1 MSQQDGFHFAMSLGK
16 RVSWL
21 DNNASRNLR
30 CEVPNASAAFASS
43 ATAQCLYH
51 VFEAVFATQSTIAGG
66 KIICF
71 APCDADE
78 TRAYF
83 TLCLGWER
91 FWLLAAAHWYAC
103 DTVAYLIP
111 PFL

>member
-1 MSQQDGFHFAMSLGK
+1 METRCFIILLYFLVEADVSAGWFPLAMSLGK

-21 DNNASRNLR
+21 DNNASCNLR
-30 CEVPNASAAFASS
+30 CEVPNASAACASS
-43 ATAQCLYH
+43 ATAQCFYH
-51 VFEAVFATQSTIAGG
+51 VFEAAFATQSTIAGG

-83 TLCLGWER
+83 TLYLGWER
-91 FWLLAAAHWYAC
+91 F
-103 DTVAYLIP
+103 
-111 PFL
+111 